1 MPEVWI
7 PPLMQRLTGGQ
18 KQVHV
23 AGQTIR
29 QVIDNLDQV
38 FPGLKMELYD
48 AEEDVVMPGRAV
60 VIDGET
66 SQLGLL
72 ERVREDSEIHF
83 LPALGGGAG
92 CPPCLLL
99 PAWVSLHGTDVDSS
113 RPTSI
118 VSPTPCGLSPLP
130 VRACAAARPRSA

>member
-1 MPEVWI
+1 
-7 PPLMQRLTGGQ
+7 MQRLTGGQ

-48 AEEDVVMPGRAV
+48 AEEDLVMPGIAV
-60 VIDGET
+60 VVDGET

-72 ERVREDSEIHF
+72 EHVREDSEIHF
-83 LPALGGGAG
+83 LPALGGGAF
-92 CPPCLLL
+92 
-99 PAWVSLHGTDVDSS
+99 S
-113 RPTSI
+113 RPA
-118 VSPTPCGLSPLP
+118 CFLSPALFP
-130 VRACAAARPRSA
+130 TSLAPAVLVARSALRAADVPRRVAFLPD